1 MEIRRRNRWLCLSF
15 GHKRVYAQIGLCS
28 FLFSKKVRNTAP
40 RGPCRWQTP
49 PAMHVSDYKG
59 SSERVISLSLGMK
72 VTLLVTH
79 YTLRPRSEHGCAH
92 TPAAT
97 APPGAQPR
105 RLAAATR
112 ATPVPSSPVEW
123 MPPVYR
129 RGDPAAPPQRWM
141 HPARPPANRIRPRM
155 RSPRPRQS
163 P

>member
-59 SSERVISLSLGMK
+59 PSERVISLSLGLK

-79 YTLRPRSEHGCAH
+79 YTLRPRATVRARLCAH
-92 TPAAT
+92 PGRDSAPRGPTAAIGGGH
-97 APPGAQPR
+97 PRHPSAQ
-105 RLAAATR
+105 LTCGVDAAG
-112 ATPVPSSPVEW
+112 VPT
-123 MPPVYR
+123 
-129 RGDPAAPPQRWM
+129 G
-141 HPARPPANRIRPRM
+141 
-155 RSPRPRQS
+155 
-163 P
+163 